1 MKRIYFAALLLAVV
15 ILGIWYYTINDASK
29 TNYEENALPIEDS
42 HLEDKPSG
50 DADNAIVQYQ
60 DSIVLDAE
68 KCEGSYSK
76 TFLVSKDTRIPIS
89 TTITI
94 EFTYKSNTN
103 GGYSIVS
110 VDSAKAENNSG
121 WTCVD
126 SKATVD
132 GDILYSN
139 ERREAAIPISYQ
151 ASLGD
156 GLRPQECLIRLDLSK
171 EQ

>member
-76 TFLVSKDTRIPIS
+76 TFLVSK
-89 TTITI
+89 
-94 EFTYKSNTN
+94 
-103 GGYSIVS
+103 
-110 VDSAKAENNSG
+110 
-121 WTCVD
+121 
-126 SKATVD
+126 
-132 GDILYSN
+132 IL
-139 ERREAAIPISYQ
+139 EYQ
-151 ASLGD
+151 LALRSL
-156 GLRPQECLIRLDLSK
+156 
-171 EQ
+171 